1 MADEFNGDDYQD
13 DDDRE
18 CIDIGFAHVCVT
30 APRILFRRSVSSGQN
45 FCKFPDWPH
54 SQVYPRDR
62 AREDGPLCAEA
73 D

>member
-30 APRILFRRSVSSGQN
+30 APRILFRRSVSSASLRRII
-45 FCKFPDWPH
+45 D
-54 SQVYPRDR
+54 DR
-62 AREDGPLCAEA
+62 FR
-73 D
+73 